1 MSPYYQDDLTTV
13 HHGDCLEVLAT
24 LPEASVDA
32 IVTDP
37 PYALGFMDKTWDKQP
52 NFQGWC
58 RTWAVECLRV
68 LKPGGHMLAFGS
80 PRTWHRLA
88 CGVEDAGFEL
98 RDQIAWLYA
107 GSAVPKSLD
116 VAKAIDKESNNNRER
131 QLEFTKWMRS
141 TGITAREIYEA
152 SGTHMGNH
160 YLSSKQQPA
169 IPTEA
174 IFEKLR
180 PLLPKVP
187 EHIEK
192 LIIERTGDQFSAF
205 ARRVDRQVV
214 KRNIDNHAT
223 PFTRAVV
230 VNAGTPV
237 LDEAKRWQGW
247 GTALKPAF
255 EPCLVAR
262 KPLVGTVADSV
273 LTYGT
278 GAINVNA
285 TRVNGT
291 DGRWPTNLA
300 IDEQVAADL
309 DATTPGR
316 SRVFPTFRFEAKA
329 PTRERP
335 KVDGVAHPTVKP
347 LALMR
352 WLVRLVTQPGG
363 TVLDPFAGSG
373 TTLEA
378 AVLEGFNAIGIERE
392 EIYLPLI
399 MQRLGKPCDVPF
411 NFVNI
416 TSPDKEAR
424 P

>member
-1 MSPYYQDDLTTV
+1 MNPYHKDDLITL

-37 PYALGFMDKTWDKQP
+37 PYALNFMNTGWDKHS
-52 NFQGWC
+52 NFEDWC
-58 RTWAVECLRV
+58 RTWATECLRV
-68 LKPGGHMLAFGS
+68 LKPGGHMLAFGGT
-80 PRTWHRLA
+80 RTWHRLA
-88 CGVEDAGFEL
+88 CGIEDAGFEL

-107 GSAVPKSLD
+107 SGVPKSLD

-131 QLEFTKWMRS
+131 QLEFTEWMRS

-152 SGTHMGNH
+152 TGTHMGNH
-160 YLSSKQQPA
+160 YLTSKQQPA

-187 EHIEK
+187 AHIEK
-192 LIIERTGDQFSAF
+192 LITERTGDEFSAF
-205 ARRVDRQVV
+205 ARRTDRQVV
-214 KRNIDNHAT
+214 KRNIDNQAT
-223 PFTRAVV
+223 DFGRARV

-262 KPLVGTVADSV
+262 KPLVGTVADNV

-278 GAINVNA
+278 GAININA

-291 DGRWPTNLA
+291 DGRWPPNLT
-300 IDEQVAADL
+300 IDDHVASDL
-309 DATTPGR
+309 DVTAPGGR
-316 SRVFPTFRFEAKA
+316 SRFFPTFRFEAKA
-329 PTRERP
+329 PIRERP

-399 MQRLGKPCDVPF
+399 MQRLRKDV
-411 NFVNI
+411 
-416 TSPDKEAR
+416 KQ
-424 P
+424 

>member
-1 MSPYYQDDLTTV
+1 MTPYYQDDLVTL

-37 PYALGFMDKTWDKQP
+37 PYALGFMGKTWDKQP
-52 NFQGWC
+52 DFQDWC

-68 LKPGGHMLAFGS
+68 LKPGGHMLAFGGT
-80 PRTWHRLA
+80 RTWHRLA

-98 RDQIAWLYA
+98 RDQIAWIYSQ
-107 GSAVPKSLD
+107 GMPKSLD
-116 VAKAIDKESNNNRER
+116 VAKAIDNAEAIDKASNDNRVR
-131 QLEFTKWMRS
+131 KLEFTKWMCS
-141 TGITAREIYEA
+141 TGITAREINEA
-152 SGTHMGNH
+152 TGTHMGNH
-160 YLSSKQQPA
+160 YLTSGSQPA

-192 LIIERTGDQFSAF
+192 LITERTVTYFSAF
-205 ARRVDRQVV
+205 ARRTDRQVV
-214 KRNIDNHAT
+214 KRNIDNQAT
-223 PFTRAVV
+223 GFGDYRV

-262 KPLVGTVADSV
+262 KPLVGT
-273 LTYGT
+273 
-278 GAINVNA
+278 GAININA
-285 TRVNGT
+285 GRVGGT
-291 DGRWPTNLA
+291 DGRWPTNLT
-300 IDEQVAADL
+300 IDEQVAAAL

-316 SRVFPTFRFEAKA
+316 SRCFPTFRFEAKA

-335 KVDGVAHPTVKP
+335 KVNGVAHPTVKP

-392 EIYLPLI
+392 ETYLPLI
-399 MQRLGKPCDVPF
+399 MQRLRKTCDVPF
-411 NFVNI
+411 NF
-416 TSPDKEAR
+416 EE
-424 P
+424 

>member
-1 MSPYYQDDLTTV
+1 MTPYHQDDLVTV

-37 PYALGFMDKTWDKQP
+37 PYALGFMGKTWDKQP
-52 NFQGWC
+52 DFQDWC
-58 RTWAVECLRV
+58 RTWATECLRV
-68 LKPGGHMLAFGS
+68 LKPGGHMLAFGGT
-80 PRTWHRLA
+80 RTWHRLA

-107 GSAVPKSLD
+107 GGAMQKSLD
-116 VAKAIDKESNNNRER
+116 VAKAIDKASNNNRER

-141 TGITAREIYEA
+141 TGITAREIDEA
-152 SGTHMGNH
+152 TGTHMGNH
-160 YLSSKQQPA
+160 YLSSKSQPA

-192 LIIERTGDQFSAF
+192 LITERTGDQFSAF

-214 KRNIDNHAT
+214 KRNIDNQAT
-223 PFTRAVV
+223 DFGRAIV

-237 LDEAKRWQGW
+237 LDEAKQWQGW

-278 GAINVNA
+278 GAINISA

-316 SRVFPTFRFEAKA
+316 SRCFP
-329 PTRERP
+329 P
-335 KVDGVAHPTVKP
+335 
-347 LALMR
+347 
-352 WLVRLVTQPGG
+352 
-363 TVLDPFAGSG
+363 
-373 TTLEA
+373 
-378 AVLEGFNAIGIERE
+378 
-392 EIYLPLI
+392 LPLRGESTNTGAP
-399 MQRLGKPCDVPF
+399 QG
-411 NFVNI
+411 
-416 TSPDKEAR
+416 
-424 P
+424 

>member
-1 MSPYYQDDLTTV
+1 MTPYYKDDLITL

-37 PYALGFMDKTWDKQP
+37 PYALGFMGKTWDKQP
-52 NFQGWC
+52 DFQDWC

-68 LKPGGHMLAFGS
+68 LKPGGHMLAFGGT
-80 PRTWHRLA
+80 RTGHRLA

-107 GSAVPKSLD
+107 NGVPKSLD
-116 VAKAIDKESNNNRER
+116 VAKAIDKESGNNRAR
-131 QLEFTKWMRS
+131 KLEFTEWMRS
-141 TGITAREIYEA
+141 TGITAREINGA
-152 SGTHMGNH
+152 TGTRTGNR

-174 IFEKLR
+174 IFNKLR
-180 PLLPKVP
+180 PILPKVP
-187 EHIEK
+187 ARIEK
-192 LIIERTGDQFSAF
+192 LVTERSSDEFSAF
-205 ARRVDRQVV
+205 ARRTDRKVV
-214 KRNIDNHAT
+214 KRNIDNQAT
-223 PFTRAVV
+223 DFDLRV

-255 EPCLVAR
+255 EPCIVAR
-262 KPLVGTVADSV
+262 KPLVGTVADNV
-273 LTYGT
+273 LAYGT
-278 GAINVNA
+278 GAININA

-291 DGRWPTNLA
+291 DGRWPPNLT
-300 IDEQVAADL
+300 IDDHVAADL
-309 DATTPGR
+309 DVTTPGGR
-316 SRVFPTFRFEAKA
+316 SRFFPTFRFEVRA

-335 KVDGVAHPTVKP
+335 KVNGVAHPTVKP

-378 AVLEGFNAIGIERE
+378 AVLEGFNAIGTERE

-399 MQRLGKPCDVPF
+399 MQRLRRIGDVPF
-411 NFVNI
+411 NFEEG
-416 TSPDKEAR
+416 TE
-424 P
+424 

>member
-1 MSPYYQDDLTTV
+1 MNPYYQDDLITV

-37 PYALGFMDKTWDKQP
+37 PYALGFMGKTWDKQP
-52 NFQGWC
+52 GFQDWC
-58 RTWAVECLRV
+58 RTWATECLRI
-68 LKPGGHMLAFGS
+68 LKPGGHMLAFGGT
-80 PRTWHRLA
+80 RTWHRLA

-98 RDQIAWLYA
+98 RDQIAWLYTQ
-107 GSAVPKSLD
+107 SMPKSLD

-141 TGITAREIYEA
+141 TGITAREIDKA
-152 SGTHMGNH
+152 TGTHMGNH

-187 EHIEK
+187 AHIEK
-192 LIIERTGDQFSAF
+192 LITERTGDEFSAF
-205 ARRVDRQVV
+205 ARRTDRKVV
-214 KRNIDNHAT
+214 KRNIDNQAT
-223 PFTRAVV
+223 PFSRARV

-278 GAINVNA
+278 GAINISA
-285 TRVNGT
+285 TRFNGT
-291 DGRWPTNLA
+291 DSRWPTNLA

-309 DATTPGR
+309 DATTPGGR
-316 SRVFPTFRFEAKA
+316 SRCFPTFRFEAKA

-335 KVDGVAHPTVKP
+335 KVNGVAHPTVKP

-378 AVLEGFNAIGIERE
+378 AVLEGFNVIGIERE

-399 MQRLGKPCDVPF
+399 MQRLRKPCDVPF
-411 NFVNI
+411 NFEEG
-416 TSPDKEAR
+416 TE
-424 P
+424 

>member
-1 MSPYYQDDLTTV
+1 MTPYYKDDLITL

-37 PYALGFMDKTWDKQP
+37 PYALGFMSKTWDKQP
-52 NFQGWC
+52 DFQDWC

-68 LKPGGHMLAFGS
+68 LKPGGHMLAFGGT
-80 PRTWHRLA
+80 RTWHRLA

-107 GSAVPKSLD
+107 NGVPKSLD
-116 VAKAIDKESNNNRER
+116 VAKAIDKESNNSRAR
-131 QLEFTKWMRS
+131 KLEFTEWMRS
-141 TGITAREIYEA
+141 TGITVREINEA
-152 SGTHMGNH
+152 TGTRTGNR

-174 IFEKLR
+174 IFDKLR
-180 PLLPKVP
+180 PILPKVP
-187 EHIEK
+187 ARIEK
-192 LIIERTGDQFSAF
+192 LVTERSSDEFSAF
-205 ARRVDRQVV
+205 ARRTDRKVV
-214 KRNIDNHAT
+214 KRNIDNQAT
-223 PFTRAVV
+223 PLARVRT

-255 EPCLVAR
+255 EPCIVAR
-262 KPLVGTVADSV
+262 KPLVGTVADNV
-273 LTYGT
+273 LAYGT
-278 GAINVNA
+278 GAININA
-285 TRVNGT
+285 TRFGGT
-291 DGRWPTNLA
+291 DGRWPPNLT
-300 IDEQVAADL
+300 IDDHVAADL
-309 DATTPGR
+309 DVTTPGR
-316 SRVFPTFRFEAKA
+316 SRFFPTFRFETKA

-335 KVDGVAHPTVKP
+335 KVNGVAHPTVKP

-392 EIYLPLI
+392 ETYLPLI
-399 MQRLGKPCDVPF
+399 MQRLRRIGDVPF
-411 NFVNI
+411 NFEGG
-416 TSPDKEAR
+416 TE
-424 P
+424 

>member
-1 MSPYYQDDLTTV
+1 MNPYYKDDLITL

-37 PYALGFMDKTWDKQP
+37 PYALGFMGKTWDKQP
-52 NFQGWC
+52 DFQDWC

-68 LKPGGHMLAFGS
+68 LKPGGHMLAFGGT
-80 PRTWHRLA
+80 RTWHRLA

-107 GSAVPKSLD
+107 NGVPKSLD
-116 VAKAIDKESNNNRER
+116 VAKAIDKASNNNRER

-141 TGITAREIYEA
+141 TGITASEINEA
-152 SGTHMGNH
+152 TGTYMGNH
-160 YLSSKQQPA
+160 YLTSKQQPA

-174 IFEKLR
+174 IFDKLR
-180 PLLPKVP
+180 PILPKVP

-192 LIIERTGDQFSAF
+192 LLIERTGDQFSAF
-205 ARRVDRQVV
+205 AKRTDRKVV
-214 KRNIDNHAT
+214 KRNIDNQAT
-223 PFTRAVV
+223 DFDRRV

-255 EPCLVAR
+255 EPCIVAR
-262 KPLVGTVADSV
+262 KPLVGTVADNV

-278 GAINVNA
+278 GAININA

-291 DGRWPTNLA
+291 DGRWPPNLT
-300 IDEQVAADL
+300 IDDHVASDL
-309 DATTPGR
+309 DVTAPGGR
-316 SRVFPTFRFEAKA
+316 SRFFPTFRFEVRA

-335 KVDGVAHPTVKP
+335 KVDGIAHPTVKP

-392 EIYLPLI
+392 ETYLPLI
-399 MQRLGKPCDVPF
+399 MQRLRRIGDVPF
-411 NFVNI
+411 NFEGG
-416 TSPDKEAR
+416 TE
-424 P
+424 

>member
-1 MSPYYQDDLTTV
+1 MTPYYKDDLITL

-37 PYALGFMDKTWDKQP
+37 PYALGFMGKTWDKQP
-52 NFQGWC
+52 DFQDWC
-58 RTWAVECLRV
+58 RMWAVECLRV
-68 LKPGGHMLAFGS
+68 LKPGGHMLAFGGT
-80 PRTWHRLA
+80 RTWHRLA

-107 GSAVPKSLD
+107 NGVPKSLD
-116 VAKAIDKESNNNRER
+116 VAKAIDKESNNSRAR
-131 QLEFTKWMRS
+131 KLEFTEWMRS
-141 TGITAREIYEA
+141 TGITAREINEA
-152 SGTHMGNH
+152 TGTRTGNR

-174 IFEKLR
+174 IFDKLR
-180 PLLPKVP
+180 PILPKVP
-187 EHIEK
+187 ARIEK
-192 LIIERTGDQFSAF
+192 LVTERSSGKFSAF
-205 ARRVDRQVV
+205 ARRTDRKVV
-214 KRNIDNHAT
+214 KRNIDNQAT
-223 PFTRAVV
+223 DFDLRV

-255 EPCLVAR
+255 EPCIVAR
-262 KPLVGTVADSV
+262 KPLVGTVADNV
-273 LTYGT
+273 LAYGT
-278 GAINVNA
+278 GAININA

-291 DGRWPTNLA
+291 DGRWPPNLT
-300 IDEQVAADL
+300 IDGHVAADL
-309 DATTPGR
+309 DVTTPGGR
-316 SRVFPTFRFEAKA
+316 SRFFPTFRFEVRA

-335 KVDGVAHPTVKP
+335 KVNGVAHPTVKP

-392 EIYLPLI
+392 ETYLPLI
-399 MQRLGKPCDVPF
+399 MQRLRRIGDVPF
-411 NFVNI
+411 NFEGG
-416 TSPDKEAR
+416 TE
-424 P
+424 

>member
-1 MSPYYQDDLTTV
+1 MNPYYKDDLITL

-37 PYALGFMDKTWDKQP
+37 PYALGFMGKTWDKQP
-52 NFQGWC
+52 DFQDWC

-68 LKPGGHMLAFGS
+68 LKPGGHMLAFGGT
-80 PRTWHRLA
+80 RTWHRLA

-107 GSAVPKSLD
+107 NGVPKSLD
-116 VAKAIDKESNNNRER
+116 VAKAIDKASNNNRER

-141 TGITAREIYEA
+141 TGITASEINEA
-152 SGTHMGNH
+152 TGTYMGNH
-160 YLSSKQQPA
+160 YLTSKQQPA

-174 IFEKLR
+174 IFDKLR
-180 PLLPKVP
+180 PILPKVP

-192 LIIERTGDQFSAF
+192 LLIERTGDQFSAF
-205 ARRVDRQVV
+205 AKRTDRKVV
-214 KRNIDNHAT
+214 KRNIDNQAT
-223 PFTRAVV
+223 DFDRRV

-255 EPCLVAR
+255 EPCIVAR
-262 KPLVGTVADSV
+262 KPLVGTVADNV

-278 GAINVNA
+278 GAININA

-291 DGRWPTNLA
+291 DGRWPPNLT
-300 IDEQVAADL
+300 IDDHVAADL
-309 DATTPGR
+309 DATTPVSRSRKNEGGR
-316 SRVFPTFRFEAKA
+316 SRFFPTFRFEVRA

-335 KVDGVAHPTVKP
+335 KVNGVAHPTVKP

-392 EIYLPLI
+392 ETYLPLI
-399 MQRLGKPCDVPF
+399 MQRLRRIGDVPF
-411 NFVNI
+411 NFEGG
-416 TSPDKEAR
+416 TE
-424 P
+424 

>member
-1 MSPYYQDDLTTV
+1 MTPYYKDDLITL

-24 LPEASVDA
+24 LPEASVAA

-37 PYALGFMDKTWDKQP
+37 PYALGFMGKTWDKQP
-52 NFQGWC
+52 DFQDWC

-68 LKPGGHMLAFGS
+68 LKPGGHMLAFGGT
-80 PRTWHRLA
+80 RTWHRLA

-107 GSAVPKSLD
+107 NGVPKSLD

-131 QLEFTKWMRS
+131 QLEFTEWMRS

-152 SGTHMGNH
+152 TGTHMGNH
-160 YLSSKQQPA
+160 YLTSKQQPA

-187 EHIEK
+187 AHIEK
-192 LIIERTGDQFSAF
+192 LITERTGDEFSAF
-205 ARRVDRQVV
+205 ARRTDRQVA
-214 KRNIDNHAT
+214 KRNIDNQAT
-223 PFTRAVV
+223 DFGRARV

-262 KPLVGTVADSV
+262 KPLVGTVADNV

-278 GAINVNA
+278 GAININA

-291 DGRWPTNLA
+291 DGRWPPNLT
-300 IDEQVAADL
+300 IDDHVAADL
-309 DATTPGR
+309 DATTPGGR
-316 SRVFPTFRFEAKA
+316 SRFFPTFRFEVRA

-335 KVDGVAHPTVKP
+335 KVNGVAHPTVKP

-392 EIYLPLI
+392 ETYLPLI
-399 MQRLGKPCDVPF
+399 MQRLRRIGDVPF
-411 NFVNI
+411 NFEGG
-416 TSPDKEAR
+416 TE
-424 P
+424 

>member
-1 MSPYYQDDLTTV
+1 MTPYYKDDLITL
-13 HHGDCLEVLAT
+13 HHGDCLEVLTT

-37 PYALGFMDKTWDKQP
+37 PYALNFMNTGWDKHS
-52 NFQGWC
+52 NFEDWC

-68 LKPGGHMLAFGS
+68 LKPGGHMLAFGGT
-80 PRTWHRLA
+80 RTWHRLA

-107 GSAVPKSLD
+107 NGVPKSLD
-116 VAKAIDKESNNNRER
+116 VAKAIDKESNNNRAR
-131 QLEFTKWMRS
+131 KLEFTEWMRS
-141 TGITAREIYEA
+141 TGITAREINEA
-152 SGTHMGNH
+152 TGTHTGNH
-160 YLSSKQQPA
+160 YLTSKQQPA

-174 IFEKLR
+174 IFDKLR
-180 PLLPKVP
+180 PILPKVP
-187 EHIEK
+187 ARIEK
-192 LIIERTGDQFSAF
+192 LVTERSSDEFSAF
-205 ARRVDRQVV
+205 AKRTDRKVV
-214 KRNIDNHAT
+214 KRNIDNQAT
-223 PFTRAVV
+223 DFDRRV

-255 EPCLVAR
+255 EPCIVAR
-262 KPLVGTVADSV
+262 KPLVGTVADNV

-278 GAINVNA
+278 GAININA

-291 DGRWPTNLA
+291 DGRWPPNLT
-300 IDEQVAADL
+300 IDDHVAADL

-316 SRVFPTFRFEAKA
+316 SRFFPTFRFEVRA

-335 KVDGVAHPTVKP
+335 KVNGVAHPTVKP

-363 TVLDPFAGSG
+363 VVLDPFAGSG

-392 EIYLPLI
+392 ETYLPLI
-399 MQRLGKPCDVPF
+399 MQRLRRIGDVPF
-411 NFVNI
+411 NF
-416 TSPDKEAR
+416 EE
-424 P
+424 

>member
-1 MSPYYQDDLTTV
+1 MNPYYQDDLISV

-37 PYALGFMDKTWDKQP
+37 PYALGFMGKTWDKQP
-52 NFQGWC
+52 DFQDWC

-68 LKPGGHMLAFGS
+68 LKPGGHMLAFGGT
-80 PRTWHRLA
+80 RTWHRLA

-107 GSAVPKSLD
+107 NGVPKSLD

-131 QLEFTKWMRS
+131 QLEFTKWMR
-141 TGITAREIYEA
+141 T
-152 SGTHMGNH
+152 
-160 YLSSKQQPA
+160 
-169 IPTEA
+169 
-174 IFEKLR
+174 
-180 PLLPKVP
+180 
-187 EHIEK
+187 
-192 LIIERTGDQFSAF
+192 
-205 ARRVDRQVV
+205 DRQVV
-214 KRNIDNHAT
+214 KRNIDNQAT
-223 PFTRAVV
+223 DFDHVV
-230 VNAGTPV
+230 VNPGTPV

-262 KPLVGTVADSV
+262 KPLVGTVADNV

-285 TRVNGT
+285 GRVGGT
-291 DGRWPTNLA
+291 DGRWPSNLT
-300 IDEQVAADL
+300 IDELVAAAL

-316 SRVFPTFRFEAKA
+316 SRFFPTFRFEAKA

-335 KVDGVAHPTVKP
+335 KVNGVAHPTVKP

-392 EIYLPLI
+392 ETYLPLI
-399 MQRLGKPCDVPF
+399 MQRLRKTCDVPF
-411 NFVNI
+411 NFEEGEQHDPR
-416 TSPDKEAR
+416 SAE
-424 P
+424 

>member
-1 MSPYYQDDLTTV
+1 MTPYYQDDLVTL

-37 PYALGFMDKTWDKQP
+37 PYALGFMGKTWDKQP
-52 NFQGWC
+52 DFQDWC

-68 LKPGGHMLAFGS
+68 LKPGGHMLAFGGT
-80 PRTWHRLA
+80 RTWHRLA

-98 RDQIAWLYA
+98 RDQIAWIYSQ
-107 GSAVPKSLD
+107 GIPKSLD
-116 VAKAIDKESNNNRER
+116 VAKAIDKASNNNRER

-141 TGITAREIYEA
+141 TGITAREIDEA
-152 SGTHMGNH
+152 TGTCMGNH

-174 IFEKLR
+174 TFEKLR

-192 LIIERTGDQFSAF
+192 LITERTVTYFSAF
-205 ARRVDRQVV
+205 ARRTDRQVV
-214 KRNIDNHAT
+214 KRNIDNQAT
-223 PFTRAVV
+223 DFGRARVI
-230 VNAGTPV
+230 NAGTPV

-262 KPLVGTVADSV
+262 KPLVGTVADNV

-278 GAINVNA
+278 GAININA
-285 TRVNGT
+285 GRVGGT
-291 DGRWPTNLA
+291 DGRWPTNLT

-316 SRVFPTFRFEAKA
+316 SRCFPTFRFEAKA

-335 KVDGVAHPTVKP
+335 KVNGVAHPTVKP

-392 EIYLPLI
+392 DIYLPLI
-399 MQRLGKPCDVPF
+399 MQRLRKTCDVPF
-411 NFVNI
+411 NF
-416 TSPDKEAR
+416 EE
-424 P
+424 

>member
-1 MSPYYQDDLTTV
+1 MTPYHQDDLITV

-37 PYALGFMDKTWDKQP
+37 PYALGFMGKTWDTHS
-52 NFQGWC
+52 NFEDWC
-58 RTWAVECLRV
+58 RTWATECLRV
-68 LKPGGHMLAFGS
+68 LKPGGHMLAFGA

-98 RDQIAWLYA
+98 RDQIAWLYT
-107 GSAVPKSLD
+107 GQAVPKSLD
-116 VAKAIDKESNNNRER
+116 VAKAIDKASNNNRER

-141 TGITAREIYEA
+141 TGITAREIDEA
-152 SGTHMGNH
+152 TGTHMGNH

-192 LIIERTGDQFSAF
+192 LITERTGDQFSAF

-214 KRNIDNHAT
+214 KRNTDNHAT
-223 PFTRAVV
+223 PFARAVV

-237 LDEAKRWQGW
+237 LDEAKQWQGW

-262 KPLVGTVADSV
+262 KPLAGTVADSV

-278 GAINVNA
+278 GAININA
-285 TRVNGT
+285 TRFNGT
-291 DGRWPTNLA
+291 DSRWPTNLA

-309 DATTPGR
+309 DATAPGR
-316 SRVFPTFRFEAKA
+316 SRCFPTFRFEAKA

-335 KVDGVAHPTVKP
+335 KVNGITHPTVKP

-392 EIYLPLI
+392 KTYLPLI
-399 MQRLGKPCDVPF
+399 MQRLGKTCDVPF
-411 NFVNI
+411 NFEEG
-416 TSPDKEAR
+416 TSA
-424 P
+424 